1 MVLERISFDDLL
13 SRADDETLQ
22 QLVGVSAV
30 RLLNALD
37 PNLTKLHTLREI
49 CLRLHSR
56 EELLRSPITRMQ
68 LLPLL
73 PVDQAHSLAET
84 LELKTDYPYQRLLEV
99 GIRKNSRIE
108 RKLFSFLSVV
118 ENNNNQTNNGYPNPI
133 VSHPAQYGLFDHQR
147 HAQQKVLEVLGGT
160 KPRVILHMPT
170 GAGKTRTAMHVI
182 TTMLRQR
189 EPCLAVWL
197 AYSEELCSQAVEEFQ
212 QAWSNLGNRNINIY
226 RFWGAGCDL
235 DINDLHDGFVVA
247 GLGKIYERAK
257 RDADFI
263 SRLADRTILV
273 IMDEAHQAIAET
285 YKFLLDYLVERD
297 GTTRLLGLTAT
308 PGRTWND
315 PAIDEQL
322 ALFFNKQKV
331 TLKVAGYDNPVDYL
345 IDNKYLANPSFYP
358 LKYKPSNQEPFTE
371 AQLQALAS
379 QLDIPISILERLA
392 ADENRNLSIISKI
405 ESLVKHHKR
414 ILVFAATVKHAKL
427 LATVLQARN
436 VDATT
441 ITSMTPSGERNRI
454 VTRYKNN
461 DSEPRVLCN
470 YGVLTAGFD
479 APQTSA
485 AVIARPTRSLV
496 LYSQMV
502 GRATRGPLAGGNER
516 AEIHTVV
523 DTQLPGFGNLSEAFR
538 NWEDVWDD

>member
-1 MVLERISFDDLL
+1 
-13 SRADDETLQ
+13 
-22 QLVGVSAV
+22 
-30 RLLNALD
+30 
-37 PNLTKLHTLREI
+37 
-49 CLRLHSR
+49 
-56 EELLRSPITRMQ
+56 MQ

-73 PVDQAHSLAET
+73 PVDQAHSLAEA
-84 LELKTDYPYQRLLEV
+84 LELETDFPYQRLLEV
-99 GIRKNSRIE
+99 GIRRNSRIE
-108 RKLFSFLSVV
+108 KKLFSFLSVV

-133 VSHPAQYGLFDHQR
+133 VRHPAQYGLFDHQR
-147 HAQQKVLEVLGGT
+147 HAEQKVLEVLGGT

-182 TTMLRQR
+182 TTVLRQR
-189 EPCLAVWL
+189 EPGLAVWL
-197 AYSEELCSQAVEEFQ
+197 AYSEELCSQAVAEFQ
-212 QAWSNLGNRNINIY
+212 RAWSNLGNRHINIY
-226 RFWGAGCDL
+226 KFWGAGYDL

-247 GLGKIYERAK
+247 GLSKIYKRAK

-273 IMDEAHQAIAET
+273 VMDEAHQAIAET

-297 GTTRLLGLTAT
+297 ETTGLLGLTAT

-315 PAIDEQL
+315 PTIDEQL
-322 ALFFNKQKV
+322 ASFFSKQKV
-331 TLKVAGYDNPVDYL
+331 SLQVDGYDNPVDYL
-345 IDNKYLANPSFYP
+345 IDNKYLARPSFHP
-358 LKYKPSNQEPFTE
+358 LHYKPSSSQEPFTG
-371 AQLQALAS
+371 AQLHALAS
-379 QLDIPISILERLA
+379 QLDIPIFILERLA

-405 ESLVKHHKR
+405 ESLIQHHKR
-414 ILVFAATVKHAKL
+414 ILIFATTVAHAQL

-436 VDATT
+436 VDAST

-454 VTRYKNN
+454 INRYKNN

-470 YGVLTAGFD
+470 FGVLTAGFD
-479 APQTSA
+479 APKTSA

-502 GRATRGPLAGGNER
+502 GRATRGPRAGGNER

-538 NWEDVWDD
+538 NWEDVWDE